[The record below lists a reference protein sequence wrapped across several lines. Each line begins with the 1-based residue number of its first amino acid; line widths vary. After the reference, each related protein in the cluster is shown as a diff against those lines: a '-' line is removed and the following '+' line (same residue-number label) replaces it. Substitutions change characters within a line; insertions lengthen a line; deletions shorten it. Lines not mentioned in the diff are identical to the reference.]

1 MIKIFLF
8 TSVLLFLSAATGC
21 VVVVPKK
28 DNGKHK
34 GWYKKPANGK
44 TKGPGKSPG
53 NGHKKFY
60 RVNAFAAA
68 E

>member
-1 MIKIFLF
+1 MIKFFLF
-8 TSVLLFLSAATGC
+8 TTVLLFLSAATGC
-21 VVVVPKK
+21 VIVPKK

-34 GWYKKPANGK
+34 GWYKKPANAK
-44 TKGPGKSPG
+44 TKSPGKSPG

-60 RVNAFAAA
+60 RVNAFAVP